1 MDSQKL
7 YRVEKKDFERLEQ
20 LLTRSF
26 AKDPLYCKLIPDEQT
41 RRRLMPEL
49 FQCDVEEMFAT
60 CEIFADSPQING
72 ILIVSDESEP
82 YNPFRYYLAEMHAA
96 FKTDEYL
103 IREDP
108 SLKTFWNFI
117 KGKDY
122 LNSRWTDQLHR
133 EERLHIIYLAVDPQM
148 QHRGISALLMD
159 EAIEYA
165 NQHRL
170 MISLETH
177 NERNVAFYKHFGFKV
192 FGIVEKGFD
201 LKQYCMIREVQ

>member
-82 YNPFRYYLAEMHAA
+82 YNPFRYYLAEVHAA

-148 QHRGISALLMD
+148 QHHGISALLMD